1 MTSEK
6 REYITV
12 GEVVEKLKEEFD
24 DISIS
29 KIRFYNK
36 EGLIT
41 PERTEGGYRKFYP
54 KDVERIRTILKLQKE
69 NYLPLKVIKSKLAE
83 VDQSPLQ
90 LFEELF
96 EKKGEKI
103 YREEI
108 FEEKLLTSKEL
119 EKAARVNPEVITEME
134 SYGLISSSK
143 TDEGIKYNSNDV
155 KISQVI
161 NEFSNFG
168 IYPRHLKMYQNFTNR
183 EATFIEQIIM
193 PLIRSHD
200 LEMRKIA
207 VQQIAELEELTL
219 RLRHLLLKKSLKTFL
234 DRTLP
239 HRKKT
244 PAQRFKEEKGLG
256 EIEERSEEAG

>member
-1 MTSEK
+1 MIAEK
-6 REYITV
+6 REYMTI
-12 GEVVEKLKEEFD
+12 GKVVEELKKEFD

-29 KIRFYNK
+29 KIRFYDK

-41 PERTEGGYRKFYP
+41 PEKTEGGYRKFYP

-69 NYLPLKVIKSKLAE
+69 KFLPLKVIKSKLAE
-83 VDQSPLQ
+83 IDQSPPQ
-90 LFEELF
+90 LFEELV
-96 EKKGEKI
+96 EKKVEKI
-103 YREEI
+103 YQEEI

-119 EKAARVNPEVITEME
+119 EKAAKVNPEVITEME
-134 SYGLISSSK
+134 SYGLISSFK
-143 TDEGIKYNSNDV
+143 TDEGIRYNFTDV

-200 LEMRKIA
+200 LEMRKLA

-219 RLRHLLLKKSLKTFL
+219 KLRHLLLEKSLKNFL
-234 DRTLP
+234 NRTLP
-239 HRKKT
+239 HNKKT
-244 PAQRFKEEKGLG
+244 NAQKFKEEKALG
-256 EIEERSEEAG
+256 EVEEGSG